1 MSNYNDKLRFAMTPS
16 GFKAGTLYS
25 QFPNV
30 SESDFQVVRNS
41 IGTRVNK
48 DGLIEVMDANVPR
61 LDYSDG
67 GCPKLLTEDAFTNVC
82 LWSEDFTK
90 SEWTKSNVILQGGFT
105 SPSGSKDAT
114 KVVISGGNADH
125 SLYQNLGSAVPYCLN
140 SFFVKKA
147 EYKKISVSPFG
158 SSGNRVVFDI
168 DEGYVDSVIGLDGD
182 YGIEKHADGWFR
194 VWVSSALVGGS
205 TASYILMTVVDDN
218 GANVF
223 AGDGGFYIWGAFA
236 NTASN
241 LHTSNSSYI
250 PTNGSIATTQAD
262 QVINAGNSSTFN
274 SESGVLFADVKFKNQ
289 ESPSMISLNSGGVT
303 SRLDMY
309 SYQGNSISFEYN
321 KNSTLETSVLVNTP
335 IELKNKFAM
344 QWGVGKTFVYVN
356 GIKYEPTTST
366 DVTYSTNALS
376 SLDFRF
382 YNGNFPLQ
390 GKTKSIQHF
399 DSLSDAEMEQLT
411 GYDSYSAMT
420 SQFNFNIL

>member
-1 MSNYNDKLRFAMTPS
+1 
-16 GFKAGTLYS
+16 
-25 QFPNV
+25 
-30 SESDFQVVRNS
+30 
-41 IGTRVNK
+41 
-48 DGLIEVMDANVPR
+48 MDANVPR

>member
-1 MSNYNDKLRFAMTPS
+1 MTKSPRFQMFPEAYSVGKLGS
-16 GFKAGTLYS
+16 IV
-25 QFPNV
+25 PNTEV
-30 SESDFQVVRNS
+30 GDFQVVRNS

-67 GCPKLLTEDAFTNVC
+67 GCPKLLTESSFTNVC

-90 SEWTKSNVILQGGFT
+90 SEWTKSNVILQNGFS
-105 SPSGSKDAT
+105 SPDGNNDAT
-114 KVVISGGNADH
+114 KVVISGGNSNH
-125 SLYQNLGSAVPYCLN
+125 SLFQNLGSAVPYCLN

-158 SSGNRVVFDI
+158 SSANRVVFDI

-182 YGIEKHADGWFR
+182 YGIEKHANGWFR
-194 VWVSSALVGGS
+194 VWVSSAIVSGS

-223 AGDGGFYIWGAFA
+223 SGDGGFYIWGAFA
-236 NTASN
+236 NTASG
-241 LHTSNSSYI
+241 LHTCNSSYI
-250 PTNGSIATTQAD
+250 PTNGAIATRQAD
-262 QVINAGNSSTFN
+262 QVINGGNSSTFN
-274 SESGVLFADVKFKNQ
+274 SQSGVLFADVKFKNQ
-289 ESPSMISLNSGGVT
+289 QSPSMISLNSGGVT

-321 KNSTLETSVLVNTP
+321 KNSALASSILVDTP

-344 QWGVGKTFVYVN
+344 QWGVGKTYVYVN
-356 GIKYEPTTST
+356 GVKYEPSTAT
-366 DVTYSTNALS
+366 DVTYSTN
-376 SLDFRF
+376 SLTNLGLQF
-382 YNGNFPLQ
+382 YNGSYTLQ
-390 GKTKSIQHF
+390 AETKSIQHY
-399 DSLSDAEMEQLT
+399 DALSDLEMEQLT

-420 SQFNFNIL
+420 EQFNFNVL